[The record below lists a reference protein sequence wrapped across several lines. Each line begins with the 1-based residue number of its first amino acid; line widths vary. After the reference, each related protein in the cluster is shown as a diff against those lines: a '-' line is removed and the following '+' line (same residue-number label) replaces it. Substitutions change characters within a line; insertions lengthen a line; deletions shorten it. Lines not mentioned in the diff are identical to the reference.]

1 MMDFLRMARWSPYAA
16 GAGIGLLTWLTFLIS
31 KEALGVSAAYVR
43 TAGMLEKAFRRGA
56 ENREYYKKHQPAV
69 DWEWMLV
76 AGLIIGAFLSAL
88 LSGEFRFEWVPGRW
102 EMRFGYT
109 PYLRTAAAFAG
120 GAIMQFGARWTNG
133 CTSGHGI
140 SGTLQ
145 LALSSW
151 IAVACFFAAGVATA
165 FLIY

>member
-1 MMDFLRMARWSPYAA
+1 MLDLLRLARWSPYVA
-16 GAGIGLLTWLTFLIS
+16 GAGIGLLTWLTFLVS
-31 KEALGVSAAYVR
+31 KEPLGVSAAYVR
-43 TAGMLEKAFRRGA
+43 TAGMIEKALGRKA
-56 ENREYYKKHQPAV
+56 PDKEYYRKHQPSV

-88 LSGEFRFEWVPGRW
+88 LSGEFRFGLVPGRW
-102 EMRFGYT
+102 EARFGYT
-109 PYLRTAAAFAG
+109 PYLRIAAAFAG

-145 LALSSW
+145 LALSGW
-151 IAVACFFAAGVATA
+151 IAVICFFAAGIATA